1 MSFKIPKFISK
12 ELSALNDEAKSNY
25 IAKYKSWYDNSV
37 TQEWIKGFEARI
49 ESLIQE
55 EEKCVCSTEFEFQQ
69 KIASN
74 RAMRLLLRSLI
85 KETDY
90 RA

>member
-12 ELSALNDEAKSNY
+12 ELNALNEEDKAKY
-25 IAKYKSWYDNSV
+25 IARYKAWYENSI
-37 TQEWIKGFEARI
+37 TQEWIKGFESRI
-49 ESLIQE
+49 ESLVQE
-55 EEKCVCSTEFEFQQ
+55 EEKALCSTSFEFQQ